1 VAGLERDAVLMTRDG
16 DIAVFERFVI
26 RLREPDPRLGGD
38 GWARREAMESVQ
50 KVRDGAWVFERLS
63 LASQV
68 RMCACVKARAK
79 FDADVLAAIGEV
91 DKGAAFVEDCHAA
104 LSLADFIDILN
115 YVDPGTERRVVAELE
130 RCDPEFAETIKQ
142 NMFVFEDL
150 VLFDAKAIRAM
161 VARARERDLLLG
173 LASTLP
179 AVREHILAALPD
191 GERAGWLERIRMTE
205 VRGPET
211 NAARFAVV
219 EECRKMDRDKTI
231 RGHRGAGGKWSFTA
245 SE

>member
-1 VAGLERDAVLMTRDG
+1 
-16 DIAVFERFVI
+16 
-26 RLREPDPRLGGD
+26 
-38 GWARREAMESVQ
+38 MESVQ
-50 KVRDGAWVFERLS
+50 KVRDGACVLERLS

-68 RMCACVKARAK
+68 RMCACVKARTK

-91 DKGAAFVEDCHAA
+91 DKGVAFVEECHAA
-104 LSLADFIDILN
+104 LSLAEFIDILN
-115 YVDPGTERRVVAELE
+115 YVDPGTERRIVEELE
-130 RCDPEFAETIKQ
+130 RCDPEFAETVKQ

-150 VLFDAKAIRAM
+150 MLFDAKAIRAM
-161 VARARERDLLLG
+161 MARARERDLLLG

-179 AVREHILAALPD
+179 TVREHILAALPD

-219 EECRKMDRDKTI
+219 EACRKMDHDKSI
-231 RGHRGAGGKWSFTA
+231 RGHRGADGKWSFTA